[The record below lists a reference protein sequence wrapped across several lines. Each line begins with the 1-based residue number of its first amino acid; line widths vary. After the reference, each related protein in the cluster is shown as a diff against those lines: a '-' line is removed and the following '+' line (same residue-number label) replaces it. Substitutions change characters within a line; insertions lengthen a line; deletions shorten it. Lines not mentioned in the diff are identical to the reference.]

1 MYMIFTL
8 TMNPCLDRYI
18 YVDELII
25 DDTIRAKKI
34 VDYPAGKGID
44 VSRVIKEL
52 GGVSIAISLIGGETG
67 RKLEEMLDKEGVIY
81 SSIRV
86 PQETRMNVILE
97 TSKGQ
102 YRISMPG
109 EKISVKKLQIVLEVL
124 QALVRENDVVVV
136 SGSLPKGVASEFYT
150 GIIFALKQWG
160 ATVYFDADGDKLKA
174 GLIGQPDYIKP
185 NLHEFQRLI
194 GKNVSSSK
202 EIIQKARKII
212 DIHELKAILLSLGS
226 KGAYFISK
234 EKVLFTKTIKVN
246 VKSAVGAGDSF
257 LAAFVLKKTEGASD
271 EEALRWANAAG
282 TAAVLTP
289 GTRLCKKSDVE
300 RIIEKI
306 EVEKIE

>member
-1 MYMIFTL
+1 MIFTL

-18 YVDELII
+18 YVDDLIV
-25 DDTIRAKKI
+25 DDTIRAKKV

-44 VSRVIKEL
+44 VSRVIREL
-52 GGVSIAISLIGGETG
+52 GGVSIAIALVGGDTG

-86 PQETRMNVILE
+86 PQETRMNIILE
-97 TSKGQ
+97 SNKGQ

-109 EKISVKKLQIVLEVL
+109 EKISVKKLQVVLEVL
-124 QALVRENDVVVV
+124 QALVREKDVVVV
-136 SGSLPKGVASEFYT
+136 SGSLPKGVAAEFYT

-174 GLIGQPDYIKP
+174 GLISQPDYIKP

-194 GKNVSSSK
+194 GKHVNTRE
-202 EIIQKARKII
+202 EIISEAKKII
-212 DIHELKAILLSLGS
+212 DIHDLQAILLTLGGE
-226 KGAYFISK
+226 GAYLITK

-257 LAAFVLKKTEGASD
+257 LAGFVLKKTEDASD

-282 TAAVLTP
+282 TAAVMTP
-289 GTRLCKKSDVE
+289 GTRLCRKADVE
-300 RIIEKI
+300 RLIDRI
-306 EVEKIE
+306 EVERIE

>member
-1 MYMIFTL
+1 MIFTL

-18 YVDELII
+18 YVDELIL
-25 DDTIRAKKI
+25 DDTIRAQKV

-52 GGVSIAISLIGGETG
+52 GGVSIAIALVGGDNG
-67 RKLEEMLDKEGVIY
+67 RKLEEMLDREGVIY

-97 TSKGQ
+97 TNKGQ

-109 EKISVKKLQIVLEVL
+109 EKISVKKLQVVLEVL
-124 QALVRENDVVVV
+124 NALVRPGDVVVV
-136 SGSLPKGVASEFYT
+136 SGSLPKGVVAEFYT
-150 GIIFALKQWG
+150 GIVFSLKQWG

-194 GKNVSSSK
+194 GKHVSRHV
-202 EIIQKARKII
+202 EIVEEARKII
-212 DIHELKAILLSLGS
+212 NIHELKGILLTLGGD
-226 KGAYFISK
+226 GAYFISK
-234 EKVLFTKTIKVN
+234 DKVLYTKTIKVN

-257 LAAFVLKKTEGASD
+257 LAGFVLKKAEGTSD

-282 TAAVLTP
+282 TAAVMTP
-289 GTRLCKKSDVE
+289 GTRLCRRNDVE
-300 RIIEKI
+300 KLIEKVEI
-306 EVEKIE
+306 EEVK

>member
-1 MYMIFTL
+1 MIFTL

-18 YVDELII
+18 YVDELIV
-25 DDTIRAKKI
+25 DDTIRAKKV

-44 VSRVIKEL
+44 VSRVIREL
-52 GGVSIAISLIGGETG
+52 GGVSIAIALVGGANG
-67 RKLEEMLDKEGVIY
+67 RRLEEMLDKEGVIY

-86 PQETRMNVILE
+86 PQETRMNIILE

-109 EKISVKKLQIVLEVL
+109 EKIGVKKLQVVLEVL
-124 QALVRENDVVVV
+124 NALVRQGDVVVV
-136 SGSLPKGVASEFYT
+136 SGSLPKGVAAEFYT
-150 GIIFALKQWG
+150 GIIFTLKQWG

-194 GKNVSSSK
+194 GKHVSSRE
-202 EIIQKARKII
+202 EIISEARKVIE
-212 DIHELKAILLSLGS
+212 IHELKAILLTLGGE
-226 KGAYFISK
+226 GAYFISN
-234 EKVLFTKTIKVN
+234 EKVLYTKTIKVP

-257 LAAFVLKKTEGASD
+257 LAGFVLKKTEGASE

-282 TAAVLTP
+282 TAAVMTP
-289 GTRLCKKSDVE
+289 GTRLCRKSDVE
-300 RIIEKI
+300 KLLEKV
-306 EVEKIE
+306 EVERIE

>member
-1 MYMIFTL
+1 MIFTL

-18 YVDELII
+18 YVDELIV
-25 DDTIRAKKI
+25 DDTIRAKKV

-52 GGVSIAISLIGGETG
+52 GGVSIAIALVGGDTG

-97 TSKGQ
+97 SNKGQ

-109 EKISVKKLQIVLEVL
+109 EKISVKKLQVVLEVL

-150 GIIFALKQWG
+150 GIIFTLKQWG

-174 GLIGQPDYIKP
+174 GLVGQPDYIKP

-194 GKNVSSSK
+194 GKHVSSK
-202 EIIQKARKII
+202 DEIISEARKVI
-212 DIHELKAILLSLGS
+212 DIHGLKGILLTLGGE
-226 KGAYFISK
+226 GAYFISK
-234 EKVLFTKTIKVN
+234 GKVLFTKTIKVN

-257 LAAFVLKKTEGASD
+257 LAGFVLKKTEGASD

-282 TAAVLTP
+282 TAAVMTP
-289 GTRLCKKSDVE
+289 GTRLCRKADVE
-300 RIIEKI
+300 RLIDKI
-306 EVEKIE
+306 EVQKVEV

>member
-1 MYMIFTL
+1 MIFTL

-18 YVDELII
+18 YVDELVV
-25 DDTIRAKKI
+25 DDTIRAKKV

-44 VSRVIKEL
+44 VSRVIREL
-52 GGVSIAISLIGGETG
+52 GGVSIAIALVGGDTG

-81 SSIRV
+81 TSIRV

-109 EKISVKKLQIVLEVL
+109 EKISAKKLQVVLEVL
-124 QALVRENDVVVV
+124 NALVRERDTVVV
-136 SGSLPKGVASEFYT
+136 SGSLPKGVAAEFYT
-150 GIIFALKQWG
+150 GIIFSLKQWG

-194 GKNVSSSK
+194 GKHMSHQD
-202 EIIQKARKII
+202 EIISEARKII
-212 DIHELKAILLSLGS
+212 EHFELKGILLTLGG
-226 KGAYFISK
+226 KGAYLITLD
-234 EKVLFTKTIKVN
+234 KVLYTKSVEVK

-257 LAAFVLKKTEGASD
+257 LAGFVLKKEEGLPD

-289 GTRLCKKSDVE
+289 GTRLCRRADVE
-300 RIIEKI
+300 KLLERI
-306 EVEKIE
+306 EVVRIM

>member
-1 MYMIFTL
+1 MIFTL

-18 YVDELII
+18 YVDELIL
-25 DDTIRAKKI
+25 DDTIRAKKV

-52 GGVSIAISLIGGETG
+52 GGVSIAISLVGGNNG
-67 RKLEEMLDKEGVIY
+67 RRLEEMLDKEGVIY

-86 PQETRMNVILE
+86 PEETRLNVILE
-97 TSKGQ
+97 SNKGQ

-109 EKISVKKLQIVLEVL
+109 EKINVKKLQVVLEVL
-124 QALVRENDVVVV
+124 SALVRHNDIVVV

-150 GIIFALKQWG
+150 GIIFTLKQWG

-194 GKNVSSSK
+194 GKHISK
-202 EIIQKARKII
+202 REESISEARNIIE
-212 DIHELKAILLSLGS
+212 IHELKGILLTLGGE
-226 KGAYFISK
+226 GAYFISK
-234 EKVLFTKTIKVN
+234 EKVLYTKTIKVN

-257 LAAFVLKKTEGASD
+257 LAGFVLKKSEGATD

-282 TAAVLTP
+282 TAAVMTP
-289 GTRLCKKSDVE
+289 GTRLCRRADVE
-300 RIIEKI
+300 RLLDKVEI
-306 EVEKIE
+306 EVIE

>member
-1 MYMIFTL
+1 MIFTL

-18 YVDELII
+18 YVDDLIV
-25 DDTIRAKKI
+25 DDTIRAKKV

-44 VSRVIKEL
+44 VSRVIREL
-52 GGVSIAISLIGGETG
+52 GGVSIAIALVGGDTG

-86 PQETRMNVILE
+86 PQETRMNIILE
-97 TSKGQ
+97 SSKGQ

-109 EKISVKKLQIVLEVL
+109 EKISVKKLQVVLEVL
-124 QALVRENDVVVV
+124 QALVREKDIVVV
-136 SGSLPKGVASEFYT
+136 SGSLPKGVAAEFYT
-150 GIIFALKQWG
+150 GIIFTLKQWG

-174 GLIGQPDYIKP
+174 GLVGQPDYIKP

-194 GKNVSSSK
+194 GKHVSTLE
-202 EIIQKARKII
+202 EIINEAKKII
-212 DIHELKAILLSLGS
+212 DIHELQGILLTLGGE
-226 KGAYFISK
+226 GAYLITK

-257 LAAFVLKKTEGASD
+257 LAGFVLKKSEGAND

-282 TAAVLTP
+282 TAAVMTP
-289 GTRLCKKSDVE
+289 GTRLCRRADVE
-300 RIIEKI
+300 RLIDKI
-306 EVEKIE
+306 EVERIG

>member
-1 MYMIFTL
+1 MIFTL

-18 YVDELII
+18 YVDDLIV
-25 DDTIRAKKI
+25 DDTIRAKKV

-44 VSRVIKEL
+44 VSRVIREL
-52 GGVSIAISLIGGETG
+52 GGVSIAIALVGGDTG

-86 PQETRMNVILE
+86 PQETRMNIILE
-97 TSKGQ
+97 SNKGQ

-109 EKISVKKLQIVLEVL
+109 EKISVKKLQVVLEVL
-124 QALVRENDVVVV
+124 QALVREKDVVVV
-136 SGSLPKGVASEFYT
+136 SGSLPKGVAAEFYT
-150 GIIFALKQWG
+150 GIIFTLKQWG

-174 GLIGQPDYIKP
+174 GLVGQPDYIKP

-194 GKNVSSSK
+194 GKHVSTLE
-202 EIIQKARKII
+202 EIINEAKKII
-212 DIHELKAILLSLGS
+212 DIHELQGILLTLGGE
-226 KGAYFISK
+226 GAYLITK

-257 LAAFVLKKTEGASD
+257 LAGFVLKKSEGAND

-282 TAAVLTP
+282 TAAVMTP
-289 GTRLCKKSDVE
+289 GTRLCRRADVE
-300 RIIEKI
+300 RLIDKI
-306 EVEKIE
+306 EVERIE

>member
-1 MYMIFTL
+1 MIFTL

-18 YVDELII
+18 YVDDLIV
-25 DDTIRAKKI
+25 DDTIRAKKV

-44 VSRVIKEL
+44 VSRVIREF
-52 GGVSIAISLIGGETG
+52 GGVSIAIALVGGDTG

-86 PQETRMNVILE
+86 PQETRMNIILE
-97 TSKGQ
+97 SSKGQ

-109 EKISVKKLQIVLEVL
+109 EKISVKKLQVVLEVL
-124 QALVRENDVVVV
+124 QALVREKDIVVV
-136 SGSLPKGVASEFYT
+136 SGSLPKGVAAEFYT
-150 GIIFALKQWG
+150 GIIFTLKQWG

-194 GKNVSSSK
+194 GKHVNTRE
-202 EIIQKARKII
+202 EIISEAKKII
-212 DIHELKAILLSLGS
+212 DTHELQAILLTLGGE
-226 KGAYFISK
+226 GAYLIAK

-257 LAAFVLKKTEGASD
+257 LAGFVFKKAEDASD

-282 TAAVLTP
+282 TAAVMTP
-289 GTRLCKKSDVE
+289 GTRLCRKADVE
-300 RIIEKI
+300 RLIDRI
-306 EVEKIE
+306 EVERIE

>member
-1 MYMIFTL
+1 MIFTL

-18 YVDELII
+18 YVDELVI
-25 DDTIRAKKI
+25 DDTIRAKKV

-52 GGVSIAISLIGGETG
+52 GGVSIAIALVGGDTG
-67 RKLEEMLDKEGVIY
+67 RKLEEMLDREGVIY

-97 TSKGQ
+97 TNKGQ

-109 EKISVKKLQIVLEVL
+109 EKISVKKLQVVLEVL
-124 QALVRENDVVVV
+124 QALVRTGDIVVI
-136 SGSLPKGVASEFYT
+136 SGSLPKGVAAEFYT

-194 GKNVSSSK
+194 GKQITTVQ
-202 EIIQKARKII
+202 EIISEARKVI
-212 DIHELKAILLSLGS
+212 DIHELKGILLTLGGE
-226 KGAYFISK
+226 GAYYISK
-234 EKVLFTKTIKVN
+234 EKVLFTKTVKVN

-257 LAAFVLKKTEGASD
+257 LAGFVLKKTEGASE
-271 EEALRWANAAG
+271 EEALKWANAAG
-282 TAAVLTP
+282 TAAVMTP

-300 RIIEKI
+300 KLIDKI
-306 EVEKIE
+306 EVQRVE

>member
-1 MYMIFTL
+1 MIFTL

-18 YVDELII
+18 YVDELIV
-25 DDTIRAKKI
+25 DDTIRAKKV

-44 VSRVIKEL
+44 VSRVIREL
-52 GGVSIAISLIGGETG
+52 GGVSIAIALVGGANG
-67 RKLEEMLDKEGVIY
+67 RRLEEMLDMEGVIY

-86 PQETRMNVILE
+86 PQETRMNIILE

-109 EKISVKKLQIVLEVL
+109 EKIGVKKLQVVLEVL
-124 QALVRENDVVVV
+124 NALVRQGDVVVV
-136 SGSLPKGVASEFYT
+136 SGSLPKGVAAEFYT
-150 GIIFALKQWG
+150 GIIFTLKQWG

-194 GKNVSSSK
+194 GKNVSSRE
-202 EIIQKARKII
+202 EIISEARKVIE
-212 DIHELKAILLSLGS
+212 IHELKAVLLTLGGE
-226 KGAYFISK
+226 GAYFISN
-234 EKVLFTKTIKVN
+234 EKVLYTKTIKVP

-257 LAAFVLKKTEGASD
+257 LAGFVMKKTEGASD

-282 TAAVLTP
+282 TAAVMTP
-289 GTRLCKKSDVE
+289 GTRLCRRSDVE
-300 RIIEKI
+300 KLLEKV
-306 EVEKIE
+306 EVERIE

>member
-1 MYMIFTL
+1 
-8 TMNPCLDRYI
+8 MNPCLDRYI
-18 YVDELII
+18 YVDDLIV
-25 DDTIRAKKI
+25 DDTIRAKKV

-44 VSRVIKEL
+44 VSRVIREL
-52 GGVSIAISLIGGETG
+52 GGVSIAIALVGGDTG

-86 PQETRMNVILE
+86 PQETRMNIILE
-97 TSKGQ
+97 SSKGQ

-109 EKISVKKLQIVLEVL
+109 EKISVKKLQVVLEVL
-124 QALVRENDVVVV
+124 QALVREKDIVVV
-136 SGSLPKGVASEFYT
+136 SGSLPKGVAAEFYT
-150 GIIFALKQWG
+150 GIIFTLKQWG

-194 GKNVSSSK
+194 GKHVNTRE
-202 EIIQKARKII
+202 EIISEAKKII
-212 DIHELKAILLSLGS
+212 DTHELQGILLTLGGE
-226 KGAYFISK
+226 GAYLIAK

-257 LAAFVLKKTEGASD
+257 LAGFVFKKAEDASD

-282 TAAVLTP
+282 TAAVMTP
-289 GTRLCKKSDVE
+289 GTRLCRKADVE
-300 RIIEKI
+300 RLIDRI
-306 EVEKIE
+306 EVERIE

>member
-1 MYMIFTL
+1 MIFTL

-18 YVDELII
+18 YVDDLIV
-25 DDTIRAKKI
+25 DDTIRAKKV

-44 VSRVIKEL
+44 VSRVIREL
-52 GGVSIAISLIGGETG
+52 GGVSIAIALVGGDTG

-86 PQETRMNVILE
+86 PQETRMNIILE
-97 TSKGQ
+97 SSKGQ

-109 EKISVKKLQIVLEVL
+109 EKISVKKLQVVLEVL
-124 QALVRENDVVVV
+124 QALVREKDIVVV
-136 SGSLPKGVASEFYT
+136 SGSLPKGVAAEFYT
-150 GIIFALKQWG
+150 GIIFTLKQWG

-194 GKNVSSSK
+194 GKHVNTRE
-202 EIIQKARKII
+202 EIISEAKKII
-212 DIHELKAILLSLGS
+212 DTHELQAILLTLGGE
-226 KGAYFISK
+226 GAYLIAK

-257 LAAFVLKKTEGASD
+257 LAGFVFKKAEDASD

-282 TAAVLTP
+282 TAAVMTP
-289 GTRLCKKSDVE
+289 GTRLCRKADVE
-300 RIIEKI
+300 RLIDRI
-306 EVEKIE
+306 EVERIE

>member
-1 MYMIFTL
+1 MIFTL

-18 YVDELII
+18 YVDELIL
-25 DDTIRAKKI
+25 DDTIRAKKV

-52 GGVSIAISLIGGETG
+52 GGVSIAISLIGGDTG
-67 RKLEEMLDKEGVIY
+67 RKLEEMLDSEGVIY
-81 SSIRV
+81 SSVRV

-109 EKISVKKLQIVLEVL
+109 EKINVKKLQIVLEML
-124 QALVRENDVVVV
+124 RALVRENDVVVV
-136 SGSLPKGVASEFYT
+136 SGSLPKGVAAEFYT
-150 GIIFALKQWG
+150 GIVFTLKQWG
-160 ATVYFDADGDKLKA
+160 AVVYFDADGDKLKA

-194 GKNVSSSK
+194 GKSVTSRE
-202 EIIQKARKII
+202 EIIKEARTII
-212 DIHELKAILLSLGS
+212 DIHDMKAILLTLGGE
-226 KGAYFISK
+226 GAYFISK
-234 EKVLFTKTIKVN
+234 EKVIFTKTLKVN

-257 LAAFVLKKTEGASD
+257 LAAFVLKKTEGISD

-289 GTRLCKKSDVE
+289 GTRLCRRSDVE
-300 RIIEKI
+300 RLVEKI
-306 EVEKIE
+306 EVEVLENL

>member
-1 MYMIFTL
+1 MIFTL

-18 YVDELII
+18 YVDDLIV
-25 DDTIRAKKI
+25 DDTIRANKV

-52 GGVSIAISLIGGETG
+52 GGVSIAIALVGGNNG
-67 RKLEEMLDKEGVIY
+67 RRLEEMLDKEGVIY

-86 PQETRMNVILE
+86 PQETRLNIILE

-109 EKISVKKLQIVLEVL
+109 EKINVKKLQVVLEVL
-124 QALVRENDVVVV
+124 SALVRQNDVIVV
-136 SGSLPKGVASEFYT
+136 SGSLPKGVAAEFYT
-150 GIIFALKQWG
+150 GIIFTLKQWG

-194 GKNVSSSK
+194 GKNVSSRE
-202 EIIQKARKII
+202 EIISEARKVIE
-212 DIHELKAILLSLGS
+212 IHELKAILLTLGGE
-226 KGAYFISK
+226 GAYFISN
-234 EKVLFTKTIKVN
+234 EKVLYTKTIKVP

-257 LAAFVLKKTEGASD
+257 LAGFVLKKTEGASD
-271 EEALRWANAAG
+271 EEALRWANASG
-282 TAAVLTP
+282 TAAVMTP
-289 GTRLCKKSDVE
+289 GTRLCRKSDVE
-300 RIIEKI
+300 KLLEKV
-306 EVEKIE
+306 EVERIE

>member
-1 MYMIFTL
+1 MIFTL

-18 YVDELII
+18 YVDELIV
-25 DDTIRAKKI
+25 DDTIRAKKV

-52 GGVSIAISLIGGETG
+52 GGVSIAISLVGGDTG

-97 TSKGQ
+97 TLKGQ

-109 EKISVKKLQIVLEVL
+109 EKISVKKLQVVLEVL

-150 GIIFALKQWG
+150 GIIFTLKQWG

-194 GKNVSSSK
+194 GKSVVSYG
-202 EIIQKARKII
+202 EIIQEARNII
-212 DIHELKAILLSLGS
+212 EIHDMKAILLSLGS
-226 KGAYFISK
+226 EGAYFISK

-306 EVEKIE
+306 EVERIE